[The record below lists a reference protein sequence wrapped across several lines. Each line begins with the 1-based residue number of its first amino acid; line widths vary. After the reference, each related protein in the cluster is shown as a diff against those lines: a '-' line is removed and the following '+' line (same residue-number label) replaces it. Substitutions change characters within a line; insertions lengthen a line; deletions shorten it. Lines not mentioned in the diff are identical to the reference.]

1 MVRSSARAFVPM
13 TRITAALAIL
23 MALLVAAGPDP
34 RASARPVVP
43 RSAVAGPAAARSV
56 IKPVSLASLHW
67 IFYREDIDRIDL
79 TDPGLVRTLA
89 SGPGTYELEHRPGGQ
104 FLPAGITPVQLF
116 SSTATFRAAIRAGTM
131 IPGITAVAYDLEFFH
146 LTPVT
151 ERQEPLA
158 YLREFAVAAHA
169 SGYQPILIPGR
180 DLVRQPGAAC
190 VLRPGLT
197 ISQAY
202 VNCGIPAT
210 AANASIYVIQAAP
223 VETNLPALRDL
234 VRQSAAQA
242 RRANPNIVV
251 IATLA
256 TAPNNVLV
264 TSSALTTAA
273 RNILPYVDGF
283 ELNSKPWADRR
294 VVSFLE
300 NLARG

>member
-1 MVRSSARAFVPM
+1 M
-13 TRITAALAIL
+13 
-23 MALLVAAGPDP
+23 
-34 RASARPVVP
+34 
-43 RSAVAGPAAARSV
+43 
-56 IKPVSLASLHW
+56 
-67 IFYREDIDRIDL
+67 
-79 TDPGLVRTLA
+79 
-89 SGPGTYELEHRPGGQ
+89 
-104 FLPAGITPVQLF
+104 LPAGINPVQLF
-116 SSTATFRAAIRAGTM
+116 SSTATFRAAVREGKVIHGVR
-131 IPGITAVAYDLEFFH
+131 AVAYDLEFFH

-158 YLREFAVAAHA
+158 YLRDFAQAARA
-169 SGYQPILIPGR
+169 SGYQSILIPGR

-202 VNCGIPAT
+202 VNCGLPAT
-210 AANASIYVIQAAP
+210 AARASIYVIQSAP
-223 VETNLPALRDL
+223 IETNLPALRQL

-242 RRANPNIVV
+242 RRANPKIIV

-256 TAPNNVLV
+256 TAPNNMPV

-300 NLARG
+300 NMARG